1 MRTAILALGLVS
13 AMAAPAASQQMTVV
27 AGAGYALADYREQA
41 AFLHFQGSGP
51 SAMLE
56 VERGRLALRVDG
68 SHLSL
73 DPSGDAAAP
82 LESFTIDQFNV
93 RVGVRTMSLVGVEAG
108 FFRRSAAPSRAAQS
122 FSAATLGVRAAYPLA
137 PGADV
142 ALRTAYVAGT
152 DFSGGGSAPFGIELG
167 LSAGYGPGSG
177 RFRLTGD
184 YQFQRIDR
192 RTDQSGSRLS
202 VPIQSSVARLALAV
216 KF

>member
-1 MRTAILALGLVS
+1 MRAPLLCVGLV
-13 AMAAPAASQQMTVV
+13 AAIASSSVAQQVTL
-27 AGAGYALADYREQA
+27 AAGYALADYQEQA

-51 SAMLE
+51 SAMLD
-56 VERGRLALRVDG
+56 VERGRLAVRVDG

-73 DPSGDAAAP
+73 DPSGEGPAP
-82 LESFTIDQFNV
+82 LDPFTMDQFSV
-93 RVGVRTMSLVGVEAG
+93 RFGVRTMSLVGLEAG
-108 FFRRSAAPSRAAQS
+108 YFRRSTAPTRAAQS

-142 ALRTAYVAGT
+142 ALRTAYVAGF
-152 DFSGGGSAPFGIELG
+152 DFTGGGSAPFGIELG

-177 RFRLTGD
+177 RYRITGE

-192 RTDQSGSRLS
+192 RTEQSGSRLS